1 MSSRLFEEIREKK
14 GLCYSIYSQAIK
26 YKDCGAFIIQL
37 GLDKSK
43 IDIAIAAILKE
54 LNKIKEICIG
64 QKELDRAKDYFLGN
78 LAMQLEH
85 PAGRMFYL
93 AENYLSLGKIYSLAD
108 VKHEIEKINAHDIM
122 SFSSQIFNLK
132 NMCISCV
139 GNVEPGIEGIIR
151 DTVSSFC

>member
-1 MSSRLFEEIREKK
+1 
-14 GLCYSIYSQAIK
+14 
-26 YKDCGAFIIQL
+26 
-37 GLDKSK
+37 
-43 IDIAIAAILKE
+43 
-54 LNKIKEICIG
+54 
-64 QKELDRAKDYFLGN
+64 
-78 LAMQLEH
+78 
-85 PAGRMFYL
+85 MFYL